1 MSFFFDIFPFEARL
15 LLCMHLTIGFLQCKL
30 STFLLKLM
38 KYISYYLVLLGHSEH
53 RPTIFQQKLN
63 EVSTT
68 RTHLKKVLF
77 VITYLQTLP
86 PFFPTTKLPSLP
98 PQSMAS
104 GRALLLVALL
114 AIVLLTSK
122 VSSDTPAPTAG
133 GDAQQDTDP
142 AIPVAADKP
151 GERRRCS

>member
-1 MSFFFDIFPFEARL
+1 
-15 LLCMHLTIGFLQCKL
+15 
-30 STFLLKLM
+30 
-38 KYISYYLVLLGHSEH
+38 
-53 RPTIFQQKLN
+53 
-63 EVSTT
+63 
-68 RTHLKKVLF
+68 
-77 VITYLQTLP
+77 
-86 PFFPTTKLPSLP
+86 
-98 PQSMAS
+98 MAS

-151 GERRRCS
+151 GNAEDAHDTEDQYDNMDHDDSPEDGDDVAFERSFIVLGH